1 MEPNLEYRKVKDLD
15 TSASQ
20 KYEIGELYDNDF
32 LRARGIFRKKTKKMH
47 GLVTFFKT
55 IEIKLQKT
63 TKEIIVVE
71 QEGKFNNGQ
80 RKGLFRKYF
89 YENLLKYENL
99 LQDDQF
105 SNFIQEFFEILTSP
119 INGKTLR
126 SKFFIEQ
133 YFASDTE
140 VSGIFKQFSYFS
152 SSKTSE
158 LIQARKL
165 HGHIHGT
172 YSVFHNRRLTERGD
186 SSNLSQTPSQPSLQD
201 PTWALQKTSTDHSTP
216 LTLPILI
223 IRRNFTPLQ
232 EGSLLYIN
240 RPKNFCSIILKGQPL
255 LRRSS
260 IGQPNEET
268 IHYSYG
274 NRVSFLGIAKGHF
287 AHNNPNL
294 WVLTEGQGVT
304 FDRNGNSIYT
314 GNFVKKMGGDVI
326 LMNGCYKSFDG
337 KALVKSVR
345 YDGGKVQGFGRVYWG
360 NGKLRLIQN
369 ENLSSLGMS
378 SILGGGGEGERGFI
392 SSFGVEGGFEYFGG
406 LKNGKF
412 DGYGIGWKGGV
423 LKRRGV
429 YVENCI
435 DDKCAF

>member
-63 TKEIIVVE
+63 TKEIIIVE

-140 VSGIFKQFSYFS
+140 VSGIFRQFSYFS

-165 HGHIHGT
+165 YGNIHGS

-186 SSNLSQTPSQPSLQD
+186 STNLEQNHSQSTPHPD
-201 PTWALQKTSTDHSTP
+201 VTWAILRVKSDHSTLSAEP
-216 LTLPILI
+216 EFI
-223 IRRNFTPLQ
+223 IRRNFSSNT
-232 EGSLLYIN
+232 EGSLAYIN
-240 RPKNFCSIILKGQPL
+240 KSQNFCSIILNGRPL
-255 LRRSS
+255 LRRSQ
-260 IGQPNEET
+260 IGLPQEET

-274 NRVSFLGIAKGHF
+274 NRISFLGIGKGHF
-287 AHNNPNL
+287 VVNNPN
-294 WVLTEGQGVT
+294 
-304 FDRNGNSIYT
+304 
-314 GNFVKKMGGDVI
+314 
-326 LMNGCYKSFDG
+326 
-337 KALVKSVR
+337 
-345 YDGGKVQGFGRVYWG
+345 
-360 NGKLRLIQN
+360 
-369 ENLSSLGMS
+369 
-378 SILGGGGEGERGFI
+378 
-392 SSFGVEGGFEYFGG
+392 
-406 LKNGKF
+406 
-412 DGYGIGWKGGV
+412 
-423 LKRRGV
+423 
-429 YVENCI
+429 
-435 DDKCAF
+435 